1 MTSTSALPRASEVIS
16 GVPQRP
22 IPTHPA
28 PSFTVNGEQ
37 ADMLGPSLDPRRSLT
52 VTPPFSDLG
61 RLHRHDGMRLT
72 SMEQA
77 AQAMWPGN

>member
-1 MTSTSALPRASEVIS
+1 
-16 GVPQRP
+16 
-22 IPTHPA
+22 
-28 PSFTVNGEQ
+28 
-37 ADMLGPSLDPRRSLT
+37 MLTPSLDPRRSLT

-77 AQAMWPGN
+77 AQGNVPRQPISGVGRIRLSWIFSSFSGIRHVLAVAFLGYG